1 MAKQVFRL
9 VADPAH
15 CCQAGITRLSVV
27 IPPQKQM
34 TGMLGHPVAENPIDL
49 MFDAVYAHYGLPWQF
64 WKNDIATEAD
74 LALAVKALVP
84 LGYRGMGITV
94 PWKVAVMPL
103 LDEVDDDVRAIGAA
117 NYLTVEEGRLI
128 GHNNDGKGVIKAIEK
143 VKPLAGQR
151 VVMLGAGGAGR
162 AMAVEIAWAG
172 AAHLT
177 LVTRRQEQGE
187 EVAATVSRV
196 SGVPAVWQPWQGEVV
211 VPAGTTLLMNATHL
225 GCAPELEPVPVRWDT
240 VDPTCLV
247 VDVITNP
254 RITPFLATARERGCP
269 VVDGVEMLVQLAMQ
283 IFQRWT
289 GVTPEEAVFQRAVA
303 AALGE

>member
-1 MAKQVFRL
+1 M
-9 VADPAH
+9 
-15 CCQAGITRLSVV
+15 

-34 TGMLGHPVAENPIDL
+34 TGMLGHPVVASPIDR

-74 LALAVKALVP
+74 LALAVRALAP
-84 LGYRGMGITV
+84 LGYRGVGITV
-94 PWKVAVMPL
+94 PYKVAVIPL
-103 LDEVDDDVRAIGAA
+103 LDAVDDDVTAIGAA
-117 NYLTVEEGRLI
+117 NYLTIEQGRLI
-128 GHNNDGKGVIKAIEK
+128 GHNNDGKGVVKAIAK
-143 VKPLAGQR
+143 VAPLAGQR

-187 EVAATVSRV
+187 EVAATVTRA
-196 SGVPAVWQPWQGEVV
+196 SGVPAVWQPWQGEVAL
-211 VPAGTTLLMNATHL
+211 PAGTTLLMNATHL
-225 GCAPELEPVPVRWDT
+225 GCAPALEPVPVAWST
-240 VDPTCLV
+240 VNPACVV

-254 RITPFLATARERGCP
+254 RITPFLATARQHGCP

-283 IFQRWT
+283 IFERWT
-289 GVTPEEAVFQRAVA
+289 GVSPDEAVFQRAVA